1 MLNDDSSGWKYCV
14 DLPDDPAFFIDVE
27 DPPQLGKEV
36 PDADPITNQLLNVL
50 SRLGR
55 RGSRLTP
62 RGADILFACIGTTP
76 GGRR

>member
-1 MLNDDSSGWKYCV
+1 MLNDESSGWKYCV
-14 DLPDDPAFFIDVE
+14 NLPDDPAFFIDVE
-27 DPPQLGKEV
+27 DPPQPGKEV
-36 PDADPITNQLLNVL
+36 PDADPITDQLLNLL
-50 SRLGR
+50 S